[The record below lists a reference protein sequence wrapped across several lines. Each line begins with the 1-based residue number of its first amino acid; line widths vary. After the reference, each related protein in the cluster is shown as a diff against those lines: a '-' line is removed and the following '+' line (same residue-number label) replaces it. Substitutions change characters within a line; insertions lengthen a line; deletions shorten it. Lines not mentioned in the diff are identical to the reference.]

1 MYRTDFWTQWEKA
14 RVGCFKRTALKHVY
28 YLGWNRS
35 PAQVGCMKTSSRGWF
50 TGKIQRDRV
59 EKEVGGGIGVGNTY
73 KSERV
78 TGRKVRGLQTEE
90 IGCKC
95 QTFFSLLS
103 GRRKQTSN
111 IFFLLYTNSKGVS
124 LKMLCCHDT
133 RFHLKLTLLKPW
145 VNQYISF
152 SYGNVCLKIC

>member
-1 MYRTDFWTQWEKA
+1 M
-14 RVGCFKRTALKHVY
+14 
-28 YLGWNRS
+28 
-35 PAQVGCMKTSSRGWF
+35 
-50 TGKIQRDRV
+50 
-59 EKEVGGGIGVGNTY
+59 EKEVGGGIGMGNTY

-133 RFHLKLTLLKPW
+133 WFHLKLTILKP
-145 VNQYISF
+145 
-152 SYGNVCLKIC
+152 